1 MNNEI
6 QTPISIEQQSRMVE
20 VPVHVTDALTAAA
33 EAATALELARKQVQE
48 TDAAA
53 TAQDINNTRPD
64 SMPPTLPI
72 PGEKPAITELT
83 SSTVRRSRF

>member
-1 MNNEI
+1 MI
-6 QTPISIEQQSRMVE
+6 E

-33 EAATALELARKQVQE
+33 ETATALELASKQAQE
-48 TDAAA
+48 TEAAA

-64 SMPPTLPI
+64 GMPPTLPT
-72 PGEKPAITELT
+72 PGEKPATTELT